1 MKIGDLSVRRPN
13 CRAKSA
19 KERLF
24 CKIIIFNFLCK
35 NALFLELQN
44 PRAGEFRV
52 KQAVKIKRGVFT
64 KIKQVRFKVFPR
76 LNDNDYFTIKKFF
89 QE

>member
-1 MKIGDLSVRRPN
+1 MR
-13 CRAKSA
+13 
-19 KERLF
+19 
-24 CKIIIFNFLCK
+24 
-35 NALFLELQN
+35 FLELRK

-52 KQAVKIKRGVFT
+52 KQVVKIKRGVFT
-64 KIKQVRFKVFPR
+64 KIKHFRFKIFPR

>member
-1 MKIGDLSVRRPN
+1 MQKMR
-13 CRAKSA
+13 
-19 KERLF
+19 
-24 CKIIIFNFLCK
+24 
-35 NALFLELQN
+35 FLELRK

-52 KQAVKIKRGVFT
+52 KQVVKIKRGVFT

>member
-1 MKIGDLSVRRPN
+1 MQKYAFFGT
-13 CRAKSA
+13 AKS
-19 KERLF
+19 KSGR
-24 CKIIIFNFLCK
+24 I
-35 NALFLELQN
+35 
-44 PRAGEFRV
+44 RV
-52 KQAVKIKRGVFT
+52 KQVVKIKRGVFT